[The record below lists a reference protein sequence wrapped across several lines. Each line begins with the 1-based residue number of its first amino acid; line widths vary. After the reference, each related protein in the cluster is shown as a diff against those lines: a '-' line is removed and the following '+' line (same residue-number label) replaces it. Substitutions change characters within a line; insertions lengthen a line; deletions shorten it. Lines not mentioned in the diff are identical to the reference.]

1 MRGGGNGG
9 WRIKGGGNCEGRMK
23 RWGRTIFGCFFFGS
37 WFFTAISFEVSVN
50 SNFCPDGYL
59 KPPRFLPT
67 SFQLT
72 FQHAD
77 LLTSMVPLSCTRA
90 RSHKPWD
97 ERTQENL
104 NRTLMFLP
112 KMFAHNFILI
122 VPYTDESWWWP
133 DKMVPDKMAR
143 TQWYGQNGIRTKWY
157 GTKWYG
163 QNGMDKMVRTKW

>member
-9 WRIKGGGNCEGRMK
+9 WRVKGGGNCEGRMK

-97 ERTQENL
+97 EHTQENL
-104 NRTLMFLP
+104 KRTLLFLP

-122 VPYTDESWWWP
+122 FHTQMSPG
-133 DKMVPDKMAR
+133 KMLHKRNFMCTETFKYER
-143 TQWYGQNGIRTKWY
+143 EHCLTC
-157 GTKWYG
+157 
-163 QNGMDKMVRTKW
+163 